1 MSDAMRKLLRPFMA
15 GDNDAH
21 TENKC
26 SRSLAQAVCGDR
38 RGSHSATPPLQAKQF
53 PYDPWGGM
61 TSLSAAAVLTILVR
75 GAWRGLKDKAKV
87 YLYVQT
93 SHWQDFPTLGAY
105 RWNGPSLCRK
115 SRRTEEQGSS
125 TKGGSSMHVTTV
137 GIDLAKQM
145 FHVHGTDAQGR
156 EVFRKRLS
164 RPALIPGHL
173 TALPHRDE
181 GVRWSALLGA
191 RSRTVRISST
201 PDQSPL
207 R

>member
-1 MSDAMRKLLRPFMA
+1 MLMQEKINAPDPLLKLYMAIDEDLTVLHPLLR
-15 GDNDAH
+15 
-21 TENKC
+21 
-26 SRSLAQAVCGDR
+26 
-38 RGSHSATPPLQAKQF
+38 AKQF
-53 PYDPWGGM
+53 PYDPRGGM
-61 TSLSAAAVLTILVR
+61 PSLSAAAVLTILVR

-105 RWNGPSLCRK
+105 RWNGPSLCPK

>member
-1 MSDAMRKLLRPFMA
+1 MLSTP
-15 GDNDAH
+15 
-21 TENKC
+21 C
-26 SRSLAQAVCGDR
+26 SRVCGDR
-38 RGSHSATPPLQAKQF
+38 RGSHSATPAPAGQAV
-53 PYDPWGGM
+53 PIRSVGRNDELECGR
-61 TSLSAAAVLTILVR
+61 SADNLSP

-173 TALPHRDE
+173 TALPHGDE